1 MSTSM
6 ERVKAAFKRT
16 FADAVPAYPIL
27 GSFTAKL
34 VGRSIREYL
43 TDPRVFADAQAR
55 AYEMFDPDIV
65 VMMADLLMEAEAMG
79 TGVAFP
85 EDSLCQIT
93 SHVLEDKG
101 KLQSLSVPD
110 PRRDGRM
117 PYYLEAC
124 AAIRKVVTDR
134 PVGSTLVG
142 PWAIAA
148 SLRGIQELIYDTLD
162 DPEFVHQLMRLT
174 TEVAKAFGT
183 AVVET
188 GVGLSY
194 SEATVS
200 SSVISPKIYREFV
213 HGYHVE
219 LINYFKERKVGVTLH
234 VCGLVDPIIEDLITT
249 GANALSIDSFSSLA
263 RAVEVN
269 QKRTVLIGN
278 VATALFESGTREEME
293 QAVKEC
299 IDVAAAGSAFI
310 LSSGCEVPPTAPVEN
325 VHCFMEAARR
335 LGRYK

>member
-117 PYYLEAC
+117 
-124 AAIRKVVTDR
+124 R
-134 PVGSTLVG
+134 
-142 PWAIAA
+142 
-148 SLRGIQELIYDTLD
+148 
-162 DPEFVHQLMRLT
+162 
-174 TEVAKAFGT
+174 
-183 AVVET
+183 
-188 GVGLSY
+188 
-194 SEATVS
+194 
-200 SSVISPKIYREFV
+200 
-213 HGYHVE
+213 
-219 LINYFKERKVGVTLH
+219 
-234 VCGLVDPIIEDLITT
+234 
-249 GANALSIDSFSSLA
+249 
-263 RAVEVN
+263 
-269 QKRTVLIGN
+269 
-278 VATALFESGTREEME
+278 
-293 QAVKEC
+293 
-299 IDVAAAGSAFI
+299 
-310 LSSGCEVPPTAPVEN
+310 
-325 VHCFMEAARR
+325 
-335 LGRYK
+335 